1 MKKDIHPDNYRLVAF
16 KDMSNDDVFIT
27 KSAVETKDTI
37 NHDGVDYP
45 LVKLEISRTSHPY
58 YTGKTK
64 LVDTAGRIDKFK
76 NRYAGLSLKK
86 NDESKP
92 SANEVAPADEP
103 VAEAAPAEEPV
114 AEVTPVEEPV
124 DEVTPAE
131 EPVDEVTPV
140 EEPVAEVASAEEP
153 VAENTPKED
162 NQVDESPKSVDNT
175 DSNSVN

>member
-1 MKKDIHPDNYRLVAF
+1 MKKDIHPENYRLVAF
-16 KDMSNDDVFIT
+16 KDMSNNDVFIT

-92 SANEVAPADEP
+92 SANEVAPAEEPVVEAAPAEDP
-103 VAEAAPAEEPV
+103 VAEVAPPEDPVAEVAPAEDPVDEVTSAEEPV
-114 AEVTPVEEPV
+114 AEVA
-124 DEVTPAE
+124 PAE
-131 EPVDEVTPV
+131 EPVD
-140 EEPVAEVASAEEP
+140 
-153 VAENTPKED
+153 ENTPKED

>member
-16 KDMSNDDVFIT
+16 KDMSNNDVFIT

-92 SANEVAPADEP
+92 SANEVEPAEEP
-103 VAEAAPAEEPV
+103 VAQAAPAEEPV
-114 AEVTPVEEPV
+114 
-124 DEVTPAE
+124 D
-131 EPVDEVTPV
+131 
-140 EEPVAEVASAEEP
+140 
-153 VAENTPKED
+153 ENTPKED

-175 DSNSVN
+175 DSDSVN

>member
-16 KDMSNDDVFIT
+16 KDMSNNDVFIT

-92 SANEVAPADEP
+92 SANEVAA
-103 VAEAAPAEEPV
+103 
-114 AEVTPVEEPV
+114 AEVTPPEEPV
-124 DEVTPAE
+124 DEVAPAEEPDAEVAPAE
-131 EPVDEVTPV
+131 EPVDEVSP
-140 EEPVAEVASAEEP
+140 AEEP
-153 VAENTPKED
+153 VDENTPKEY

>member
-1 MKKDIHPDNYRLVAF
+1 MKKDIHPGNYRLVAF
-16 KDMSNDDVFIT
+16 KDMSNNDVFIT

-37 NHDGVDYP
+37 NHEGVDYP

-92 SANEVAPADEP
+92 SANEVAP
-103 VAEAAPAEEPV
+103 VGEPV
-114 AEVTPVEEPV
+114 AEVASAEQSVA
-124 DEVTPAE
+124 EVASAE

-140 EEPVAEVASAEEP
+140 EEPVAEVTPAEEP
-153 VAENTPKED
+153 VDENTPKED

>member
-1 MKKDIHPDNYRLVAF
+1 MKKGIHPDNYRLVAF
-16 KDMSNDDVFIT
+16 KDMSNNDVFIT

-37 NHDGVDYP
+37 KHDGVDYP

-86 NDESKP
+86 NEDSKP
-92 SANEVAPADEP
+92 SEALPVEEP

-114 AEVTPVEEPV
+114 AE
-124 DEVTPAE
+124 DAPA
-131 EPVDEVTPV
+131 D
-140 EEPVAEVASAEEP
+140 EPVAEAAP
-153 VAENTPKED
+153 VAEEALTENP
-162 NQVDESPKSVDNT
+162 DENIDSESVK
-175 DSNSVN
+175 

>member
-92 SANEVAPADEP
+92 SANEVAPVGEP
-103 VAEAAPAEEPV
+103 VAEVASAEEPV
-114 AEVTPVEEPV
+114 AEVAS
-124 DEVTPAE
+124 AE
-131 EPVDEVTPV
+131 QS
-140 EEPVAEVASAEEP
+140 VAEVASAEEP
-153 VAENTPKED
+153 VAENTPIDD
-162 NQVDESPKSVDNT
+162 NQVEESPKSVDNT

>member
-16 KDMSNDDVFIT
+16 KDMSNNDVFIT

-92 SANEVAPADEP
+92 SANEVAPAEEP
-103 VAEAAPAEEPV
+103 VVEAAPAE
-114 AEVTPVEEPV
+114 
-124 DEVTPAE
+124 D
-131 EPVDEVTPV
+131 
-140 EEPVAEVASAEEP
+140 PVAEVAPAEEP
-153 VAENTPKED
+153 LDENTLKED
-162 NQVDESPKSVDNT
+162 NQVDESPKSVDNK